1 MNPGCSLV
9 DLLLLPIYFQ
19 FRKNKGN
26 KTVWP
31 PPFDCT
37 LGWARKRRLAASF
50 EKTAQSDCHWCLN
63 EMKVG
68 AKRKKQQSY
77 ISLLIIPC
85 MIVYVTNNKEPWKN
99 ITFKWLSIIAR

>member
-9 DLLLLPIYFQ
+9 DLLLFPIYFQ

-31 PPFDCT
+31 PPPSIVHLVEPVNAGLRHRLKKT
-37 LGWARKRRLAASF
+37 LSP
-50 EKTAQSDCHWCLN
+50 TN

-68 AKRKKQQSY
+68 AKRKKQDEQAD
-77 ISLLIIPC
+77 IRL
-85 MIVYVTNNKEPWKN
+85 
-99 ITFKWLSIIAR
+99 FFRR

>member
-9 DLLLLPIYFQ
+9 DLLLFPIYFQ

-31 PPFDCT
+31 PPSIVHLVEPVNAGIVWKKT
-37 LGWARKRRLAASF
+37 LSL
-50 EKTAQSDCHWCLN
+50 TN

-68 AKRKKQQSY
+68 AKRKKQDEQAD
-77 ISLLIIPC
+77 IRL
-85 MIVYVTNNKEPWKN
+85 
-99 ITFKWLSIIAR
+99 FFRR

>member
-9 DLLLLPIYFQ
+9 DLLLFPIYFQ

-31 PPFDCT
+31 PPLDCT
-37 LGWARKRRLAASF
+37 LGWARKRLARGIVWKNRSV
-50 EKTAQSDCHWCLN
+50 QLSLGLN

-68 AKRKKQQSY
+68 AKRKKQDEQAD
-77 ISLLIIPC
+77 IRL
-85 MIVYVTNNKEPWKN
+85 
-99 ITFKWLSIIAR
+99 FFRR